1 MLMRD
6 DSTVFHHV
14 PQRSEARR
22 VKKAYCLRRVLLWM
36 TSMTEQKKL
45 RTRHSNTERIMR
57 RVMM

>member
-22 VKKAYCLRRVLLWM
+22 VKKSLLPAE
-36 TSMTEQKKL
+36 SA
-45 RTRHSNTERIMR
+45 
-57 RVMM
+57 VMDDIHD